1 MTVGE
6 RRPHDGRIELAALR
20 PALAA
25 RVRAALGRRVL
36 LLAQVGS
43 TSVPGLSAKPV
54 IDPVLAVA
62 DAADAKS
69 DVVREILAGAAAT
82 TP

>member
-1 MTVGE
+1 VTVGE
-6 RRPHDGRIELAALR
+6 RRPHDGTIE
-20 PALAA
+20 LAA

-36 LLAQVGS
+36 LLAHVGS
-43 TSVPGLSAKPV
+43 KSVPGLSAGPV

-69 DVVREILAGAAAT
+69 DVVREILARAAAS